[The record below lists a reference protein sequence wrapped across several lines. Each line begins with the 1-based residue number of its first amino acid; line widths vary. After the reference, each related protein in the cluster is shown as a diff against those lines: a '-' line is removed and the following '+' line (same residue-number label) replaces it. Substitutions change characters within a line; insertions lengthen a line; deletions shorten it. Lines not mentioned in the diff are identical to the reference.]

1 MLQESTSK
9 ILNLSILAER
19 AARARI
25 LLLIE
30 FFSNFSSLDGGIVLQ
45 VCNSAGLAGIR
56 IGGRS
61 A

>member
-1 MLQESTSK
+1 MRQESTSM

-19 AARARI
+19 VDRARI
-25 LLLIE
+25 LLLLDS
-30 FFSNFSSLDGGIVLQ
+30 FSNFSSLDGGVVLQ
-45 VCNSAGLAGIR
+45 VCSSAGLAGIR